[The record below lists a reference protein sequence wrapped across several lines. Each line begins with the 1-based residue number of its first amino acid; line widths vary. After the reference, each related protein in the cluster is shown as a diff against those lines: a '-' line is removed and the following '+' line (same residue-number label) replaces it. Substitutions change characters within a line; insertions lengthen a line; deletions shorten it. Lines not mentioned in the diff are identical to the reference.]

1 MDITNGHGGTP
12 SREIILI
19 RHGTT
24 AWNLEKRYLGH
35 TDIGLLPAAEQE
47 LAPLREQLNNVTWD
61 ALYCSDLLRCQ
72 QTLAHIA
79 PSQAGQAKLDARLRE
94 IDFGQWEGLTYD
106 QLKDNPQYRDWIDAP
121 QEVTPP
127 QGEPW
132 KAFAGRMDSFL
143 EECLLPIQ
151 PTLYSRN
158 TNTNVPKIAVFTHG
172 GVIRYLVSRL
182 IPELGFWDTHVIPG
196 QAIKIRLDGHGQSW
210 VGTRLTFP

>member
-1 MDITNGHGGTP
+1 MEIEAGPSGMQ
-12 SREIILI
+12 SRELILI

-35 TDIGLLPAAEQE
+35 SDIGLLPEAEQE
-47 LAPLREQLNNVTWD
+47 LSSLREQFSNITCD

-79 PSQAGQAKLDARLRE
+79 SPQTGQAKLDPRLRE

-106 QLKDNPQYRDWIDAP
+106 QLKDNPKYRDWIDAP

-127 QGEPW
+127 SGEPW
-132 KAFAGRMDSFL
+132 TAFAARIDSFMKESL
-143 EECLLPIQ
+143 MSFSPI
-151 PTLYSRN
+151 LHSRSI
-158 TNTNVPKIAVFTHG
+158 NVPKVAVITHG
-172 GVIRYLVSRL
+172 GVIRYMVSRL
-182 IPELGFWDTHVIPG
+182 IPNQDFWDTQVVPG
-196 QAIKIRLDGHGQSW
+196 QAIKIRLDGDGDSW

>member
-1 MDITNGHGGTP
+1 MEIEPGHGGMQ

-35 TDIGLLPAAEQE
+35 TDIGLLPEAKQE
-47 LAPLREQLNNVTWD
+47 LSSLREQCSDITFE

-79 PSQAGQAKLDARLRE
+79 SPQTGQAKLDPRLRE

-127 QGEPW
+127 NGEPW
-132 KAFAGRMDSFL
+132 KAFAERIDLFM
-143 EECLLPIQ
+143 EECLMSFSPI
-151 PTLYSRN
+151 LHSRSLN
-158 TNTNVPKIAVFTHG
+158 APKVAVITHG
-172 GVIRYLVSRL
+172 GVIRYMVSRL
-182 IPELGFWDTHVIPG
+182 IPNQDFWDTQVIPG
-196 QAIKIRLDGHGQSW
+196 QAIKIRLDGDGDSW
-210 VGTRLTFP
+210 VGTRLIFP

>member
-1 MDITNGHGGTP
+1 MEIEAGQGAIQ

-35 TDIGLLPAAEQE
+35 TDIGLLPKAGQE
-47 LAPLREQLNNVTWD
+47 LSLLREELSNVTWD

-79 PSQAGQAKLDARLRE
+79 PFQAGQAKLDPRLRE
-94 IDFGQWEGLTYD
+94 IDFGKWEGLTYE
-106 QLKDNPQYRDWIDAP
+106 QLKDNPTYRDWIDAP
-121 QEVTPP
+121 QEVTPLK
-127 QGEPW
+127 GESW
-132 KAFAGRMDSFL
+132 KAFSARIELFL
-143 EECLLPIQ
+143 EERLLSFS
-151 PTLYSRN
+151 PTIYSRN
-158 TNTNVPKIAVFTHG
+158 TNVQKIAVITHG

-182 IPELGFWDTHVIPG
+182 ISGQEFWDTQVIPG
-196 QAIKIRLDGHGQSW
+196 QAIKIRLDGYGESW